1 MSIDIR
7 IARAIPAFALG
18 CAIMGAAGCASFYNV
33 VDPGSQELK
42 VKMTWE
48 DELPDIDP
56 VDGERRLLYLDY
68 KDASGGDLPNL
79 KEDIRNSLEECG
91 YKVTRNIKESWFIVN
106 VKVRYFGE
114 ERTETGTGATAG
126 AIAGGVAGA
135 AGGYALSG
143 NSSGTVGGA
152 AALGIAAGLG
162 GALADKHNPI
172 RTYNL
177 VLEVSCGERIPE
189 GFTEKMLSSVGSSAS
204 AGGHYSVEG
213 KNQWRSSSDTTYKES
228 DLQRKREFDKQ
239 KNVLTIS
246 VSKRNLTAEEAYGA
260 AAARLT
266 KALGGIMPDTDPDID
281 PITPAEYL
289 ERQKASVGSANE
301 Q

>member
-1 MSIDIR
+1 MKTPT
-7 IARAIPAFALG
+7 IPSLVLACALLGATG
-18 CAIMGAAGCASFYNV
+18 CTSVYNV
-33 VDPGSQELK
+33 IDPGSQELK
-42 VKMTWE
+42 VEMSWE
-48 DELPDIDP
+48 NELPDIDP
-56 VDGERRLLYLDY
+56 VDGERRIVYLDY
-68 KDASGGDLPNL
+68 KDASGSDLPNL

-91 YKVTRNIKESWFIVN
+91 YIVTRNIKESWFLVN

-114 ERTETGTGATAG
+114 KRDETSSGTAYG

-135 AGGYALSG
+135 AGGYAVSG
-143 NSSGTVGGA
+143 NSSGTVGGGA
-152 AALGIAAGLG
+152 VMAGVGAIAGNL
-162 GALADKHNPI
+162 LDKHNPL

-189 GFTEKMLSSVGSSAS
+189 GFTESTLANIDFTS
-204 AGGHYSVEG
+204 AGGGYHSVEG
-213 KNQWRSSSDTTYKES
+213 RNKSTYSSNTTQKAT

-239 KNVLTIS
+239 KNSLTIS
-246 VSKRNLTAEEAYGA
+246 VTKRNLASEEAYGA

-289 ERQKASVGSANE
+289 ERLKESSDNSDGE
-301 Q
+301 

>member
-1 MSIDIR
+1 MNTRSVSVF
-7 IARAIPAFALG
+7 AALG
-18 CAIMGAAGCASFYNV
+18 CAALLSSGCASVYNV
-33 VDPGSQELK
+33 IDPGSQELK
-42 VKMTWE
+42 VELSWE

-56 VDGERRLLYLDY
+56 VDGERRIVYLDY
-68 KDASGGDLPNL
+68 KDASGSDLPNL
-79 KEDIRNSLEECG
+79 KEDIRGSLEECG
-91 YKVTRNIKESWFIVN
+91 YKVTRNIKESWFLVN

-114 ERTETGTGATAG
+114 KRDENSTGTTMG

-135 AGGYALSG
+135 GAGYAIGG
-143 NSSGTVGGA
+143 NSKGTVGGGA
-152 AALGIAAGLG
+152 AVAGLG
-162 GALADKHNPI
+162 ALAGNLMDKHNPL

-189 GFTEKMLSSVGSSAS
+189 GFTESTLGSTGSTS
-204 AGGHYSVEG
+204 TMGGRHTVEG
-213 KNQWRSSSDTTYKES
+213 KDQWKASSTTTEKS
-228 DLQRKREFDKQ
+228 STLQRKREFDKQ

-246 VSKRNLTAEEAYGA
+246 VTKRNLASEEAYGA

-289 ERQKASVGSANE
+289 ERLKDSDAE
-301 Q
+301 

>member
-1 MSIDIR
+1 MNTRSVPVF
-7 IARAIPAFALG
+7 AALG
-18 CAIMGAAGCASFYNV
+18 CAALLSSGCASVYNV
-33 VDPGSQELK
+33 IDPGSQELK
-42 VKMTWE
+42 VELSWE

-56 VDGERRLLYLDY
+56 VDGERRIVYLDY
-68 KDASGGDLPNL
+68 KDASGSDLPNL
-79 KEDIRNSLEECG
+79 KEDIRGSLEECG
-91 YKVTRNIKESWFIVN
+91 YKVTRNIKESWFLVN

-114 ERTETGTGATAG
+114 KRDENSTGTAMG

-135 AGGYALSG
+135 GAGYAIGG
-143 NSSGTVGGA
+143 NSKGTVVGGA
-152 AALGIAAGLG
+152 AVAGLG
-162 GALADKHNPI
+162 AIAGNLLDKHNPL

-189 GFTEKMLSSVGSSAS
+189 GFTESTLANIGQT
-204 AGGHYSVEG
+204 GGGVAYNSVEG
-213 KNQWRSSSDTTYKES
+213 RAKSSYSSTTTEKS
-228 DLQRKREFDKQ
+228 STLQRKREFDKQ

-246 VSKRNLTAEEAYGA
+246 VTKRNLASEEAYGA

-289 ERQKASVGSANE
+289 ERLKDSDAE
-301 Q
+301 

>member
-1 MSIDIR
+1 MNIR
-7 IARAIPAFALG
+7 SVSVPASLACAAILST
-18 CAIMGAAGCASFYNV
+18 GCASFYDL

-42 VKMTWE
+42 VEMSWE

-56 VDGERRLLYLDY
+56 VDGERRIVYLDY
-68 KDASGGDLPNL
+68 KDASGSDLPNL
-79 KEDIRNSLEECG
+79 KEDIRESLEECG
-91 YKVTRNIKESWFIVN
+91 YKVTRNIKESWFLVN

-114 ERTETGTGATAG
+114 KRDENSAGTAYG

-135 AGGYALSG
+135 GSGYAIGGNSRGTVLGGAGG
-143 NSSGTVGGA
+143 
-152 AALGIAAGLG
+152 AGLG
-162 GALADKHNPI
+162 AVVGNLADKHNPL

-189 GFTEKMLSSVGSSAS
+189 GFTESTLGSTGYTGTSSA
-204 AGGHYSVEG
+204 YNTVEG
-213 KNQWRSSSDTTYKES
+213 KPKSTYSANTTQKAT
-228 DLQRKREFDKQ
+228 DLRRHREFDKQ

-246 VSKRNLTAEEAYGA
+246 VIKRNLTSEEAYAA

-289 ERQKASVGSANE
+289 ERQKEGDSE
-301 Q
+301 D